1 MLHLVAPP
9 QLTMPLLGTVHGPVP
24 FNEPGAATSVTWYVG
39 QGLPV
44 LGSMRNGNLFVCGS
58 LGFVGS
64 NKGIQFALYCHV
76 PLRFEHVRSLG
87 SIGVIWGCIA

>member
-9 QLTMPLLGTVHGPVP
+9 QLTMPPLGTVHGPEP
-24 FNEPGAATSVTWYVG
+24 FTEPGASVSVTWYVG

-44 LGSMRNGNLFVCGS
+44 LGSMRNGRFFVCGS
-58 LGFVGS
+58 GGFVAS
-64 NKGIQFALYCHV
+64 NKGSQFALYCHV

-87 SIGVIWGCIA
+87 CSGVIWCCSA

>member
-9 QLTMPLLGTVHGPVP
+9 QLTMPPLGTVHGPP
-24 FNEPGAATSVTWYVG
+24 LEPDAATSVTLYVG

-44 LGSMRNGNLFVCGS
+44 ESRRNGGLFVCGS
-58 LGFVGS
+58 LGLVGS
-64 NKGIQFALYCHV
+64 NKGSQFALYCHV

-87 SIGVIWGCIA
+87 GCGVIWGCIA